1 MPHASSS
8 IWIEGQINRQLRQ
21 LRHGE
26 PPFRLSCAWRATSLE
41 ELDALLYACGR
52 VLLLGEVQ
60 GSLAVSTTS
69 GGVEPHFPK
78 PSDLRSFAAAARGVG
93 RRVGAARGGRA
104 RGIGCAQP
112 QPRTHALLLLTA
124 AALRPSPSPP
134 ADAAVT
140 LFITVVSAPAP
151 SSFRTMDGWPKAAAN
166 MSGVIAPLSG
176 VSLSCKVAQH
186 ALSTGRWRE
195 LSTGPGARLAR

>member
-1 MPHASSS
+1 MRAISAQTQVLKPSP
-8 IWIEGQINRQLRQ
+8 NRFPDTYPTL
-21 LRHGE
+21 
-26 PPFRLSCAWRATSLE
+26 F
-41 ELDALLYACGR
+41 
-52 VLLLGEVQ
+52 LLLLSQ
-60 GSLAVSTTS
+60 S
-69 GGVEPHFPK
+69 
-78 PSDLRSFAAAARGVG
+78 AAASF
-93 RRVGAARGGRA
+93 
-104 RGIGCAQP
+104 
-112 QPRTHALLLLTA
+112 LLLTA